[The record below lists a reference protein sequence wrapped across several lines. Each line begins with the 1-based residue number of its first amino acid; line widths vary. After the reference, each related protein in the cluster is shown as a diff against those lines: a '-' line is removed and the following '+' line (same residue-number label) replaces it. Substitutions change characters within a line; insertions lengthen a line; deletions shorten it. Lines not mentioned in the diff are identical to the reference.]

1 MSLRPR
7 LLADRS
13 GATAVETALIL
24 PALLLIL
31 LGAIEIGRFAWMRA
45 GLQFAVQEAARCA
58 AVQPTVCGTAAQTQA
73 FAAAKVSALNIPA
86 SDFTVTTPT
95 CGTQVQA
102 SHAYG
107 YLIFAIFPAT
117 PTLTAQTCRS

>member
-1 MSLRPR
+1 MNLGA
-7 LLADRS
+7 LLKNRR
-13 GATAVETALIL
+13 GAAAVETAMVL

-31 LGAIEIGRFAWMRA
+31 LGSIEIGRFAWMRA

-73 FAAAKVSALNIPA
+73 FAASKVTALNIPA
-86 SDFTVTTPT
+86 SDFTVSTPA

-102 SHAYG
+102 SAPYS
-107 YLIFAIFPAT
+107 YLIFGIFPAA
-117 PTLTAQTCRS
+117 PTLTAQTCRT